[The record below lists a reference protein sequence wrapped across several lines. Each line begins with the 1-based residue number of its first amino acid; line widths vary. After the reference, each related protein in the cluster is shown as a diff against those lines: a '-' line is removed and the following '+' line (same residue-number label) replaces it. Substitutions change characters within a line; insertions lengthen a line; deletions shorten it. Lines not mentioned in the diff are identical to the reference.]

1 MEVFLTQV
9 RVENDEFENIK
20 IFLNCNFDFFFIVII
35 FMFIV
40 IKFLDIR
47 SVGYKS
53 KRREEGSSYV

>member
-9 RVENDEFENIK
+9 RFENDEFENI
-20 IFLNCNFDFFFIVII
+20 NFDFFFIVII

>member
-1 MEVFLTQV
+1 MEVFLKQV

>member
-9 RVENDEFENIK
+9 RFENDEFENIK
-20 IFLNCNFDFFFIVII
+20 IFLNCNFDFIFIVII